1 MTARAYIDGDV
12 EITDLYRARHVPPPS
27 AGRSYWYATGVEDG
41 YDYWLT
47 DDEITV
53 RAVRPSSPCDDCD
66 REALPGNDLCAVHAD
81 EVAETDHAYESWLD
95 LRLGVL

>member
-1 MTARAYIDGDV
+1 MTEYRLTWHIWRTRRREGVRLSWAKARECAAIGQY
-12 EITDLYRARHVPPPS
+12 L
-27 AGRSYWYATGVEDG
+27 
-41 YDYWLT
+41 LT

-53 RAVRPSSPCDDCD
+53 QAVRPSSLCDDCD

-81 EVAETDHAYESWLD
+81 EVAETDEAYESWLD